1 MATLPSLLAGLP
13 ATTPLSLLPAQATPL
28 PLYSALV
35 DEEPV
40 SVVVLRETAAASSR
54 FFMSVE
60 PSVFHELA
68 RADAVYRHDTPGF
81 LPILT
86 RTPGLV
92 SMAVLDNEH
101 SVTVLKNSPGRSDRL
116 QVFSFLRNKN
126 LPEDAALFVFP
137 GGEAPAFEGGLAR
150 WWNQVAAAEKPAFRI
165 PAADL
170 SHVVGRI
177 AHKINNGM
185 SPIISNSDMMEPGLS
200 GLMAF
205 FDVVA
210 KSEAVSRAMTEELRR
225 LPEMREALENLSA
238 FLPPSPFTDE
248 NPLGLLRALIEDLRQ
263 QSLDIASSSQRIVSF
278 LRTVQTRIPLEVPIG
293 AAEARELIRECEEG
307 PKPEPVAEAAPVA
320 AAPAV
325 ASKDPAAIDA
335 PLLVVDDQE
344 DVRNMLVTILSR
356 KGFTN
361 IVAAASLTEALEA
374 ADKIPDLG
382 VLLTDF
388 NLSDTETGLDLARR
402 LRKRLPNLRVVLIT
416 GNGGELN
423 EKLTAE
429 ETAAF
434 DRFYKPFD
442 TGTLITRL
450 RRRFEETFSDDGR

>member
-1 MATLPSLLAGLP
+1 MTTLPSLLAGLP
-13 ATTPLSLLPAQATPL
+13 ATTALPLLPTQATAI

-35 DEEPV
+35 DGAPV
-40 SVVVLRETAAASSR
+40 SVVVLRETAAADSR
-54 FFMSVE
+54 FFMSAE

-101 SVTVLKNSPGRSDRL
+101 SVTLLKNDPDRADRL
-116 QVFSFLRNKN
+116 QTYSFLRNKN
-126 LPEDAALFVFP
+126 LPANAALFVFP
-137 GGEAPAFEGGLAR
+137 DGETPAFEGGLAR
-150 WWNQVAAAEKPAFRI
+150 WWGKMAAREKPTFQI

-185 SPIISNSDMMEPGLS
+185 SPILSYADMMEPGLS
-200 GLMAF
+200 GLMSF
-205 FDVVA
+205 FDVLA

-225 LPEMREALENLSA
+225 LPEMREALDDLSA
-238 FLPPSPFTDE
+238 FLPPSPVTDE
-248 NPLGLLRALIEDLRQ
+248 NPLGLLRAVIEDLRQ
-263 QSLDIASSSQRIVSF
+263 QSVDIAGSSEQVISF
-278 LRTVQTRIPLEVPIG
+278 VRTVQSRIPLEVPIG
-293 AAEARELIRECEEG
+293 AADARELMRECEEG
-307 PKPEPVAEAAPVA
+307 PEPAPAAEPAPVA
-320 AAPAV
+320 AATAV
-325 ASKDPAAIDA
+325 APKDPTTIDA
-335 PLLVVDDQE
+335 PLLLVDDQE
-344 DVRNMLVTILSR
+344 DVRHMLVTLLSR

-361 IVAAASLTEALEA
+361 IVAAASLTQALEE

-388 NLSDTETGLDLARR
+388 NLSETETGLDLARR

-416 GNGGELN
+416 GNGGGLN
-423 EKLTAE
+423 EQLTAE
-429 ETAAF
+429 ETVAF
-434 DRFYKPFD
+434 DRFCKPFD
-442 TGTLITRL
+442 TGALITRL
-450 RRRFEETFSDDGR
+450 RRRFEETFSSSGR